1 MTPVL
6 VTGAAGFIGQHLGRA
21 LQVAGHQVWGVDL
34 RPPPPTWDARYWIQ
48 GDLCEASLYQQF
60 PPVSHVFHLAALAG
74 VCPSLAHPEDYF
86 RVNLGATAQLLTW
99 LQTQPNPVLV
109 FASSSAVYGD
119 HPERPWHEG
128 LRLQPISPYGA
139 SKAAAEAW
147 IYSQC
152 QQWGLRSA
160 VVRPFSV
167 YGPGQRPDMGFYRFA
182 EALHLGQAIT
192 LRNPDSSRDYTYV
205 SDVVSGM
212 LKAYRWLLQQSPA
225 TWDCFNLGSQSPLA
239 LHQAYTLLAHLL
251 QTTVPLHSAPL
262 SPGEAVHT
270 WSDGRRS
277 AKILNYSPQVT
288 FSEGLAAFS
297 HWYLSRQGE
306 GEL

>member
-1 MTPVL
+1 MPAVI
-6 VTGAAGFIGQHLGRA
+6 VTGAAGFIGQHLCRA
-21 LQVAGHQVWGVDL
+21 LQAAGYCVWGVDL
-34 RPPPPTWDARYWIQ
+34 RPPPPQWETPYWIQ
-48 GDLCEASLYQQF
+48 GDLCEPALYRQF

-74 VCPSLAHPEDYF
+74 VCPSLERPGDYF
-86 RVNLGATAQLLTW
+86 RVNLGATVQLLTW
-99 LQTQPNPVLV
+99 LHTQVDPLLV
-109 FASSSAVYGD
+109 FTSSSAVYGD
-119 HPERPWHEG
+119 HPERPWRES

-152 QQWGLRSA
+152 QQQGLRSV

-182 EALHLGQAIT
+182 EALRLEQAVT
-192 LRNPDSSRDYTYV
+192 LRNPDSTRDYTYV

-239 LHQAYTLLAHLL
+239 LHQAYALLTHLL
-251 QTTVPLHSAPL
+251 QTTAPPHCAPL
-262 SPGEAVHT
+262 SPGEAAHT

-277 AKILNYSPQVT
+277 AEILNYSPQVT
-288 FSEGLAAFS
+288 FSEGLAAFIN
-297 HWYLSRQGE
+297 WYLSR
-306 GEL
+306 